1 MTEPYPLNWIPGKG
15 DRFMDTNENKIN
27 YSDELDA
34 IEDFEWFL
42 SEVRAIIK
50 DSPEQRNSMKK
61 RKFYRTDDG
70 YAVDIYDTIVTHD
83 SCCKLIG
90 FVVKFE
96 DFLELEKHWEWII
109 EFQDPSLGATVYELR
124 GHIQKTPEKACE
136 LLIEAA
142 LVICDM
148 LGFDAPEIE
157 LLDFS

>member
-1 MTEPYPLNWIPGKG
+1 MIWIVRS
-15 DRFMDTNENKIN
+15 DRFMNINENKTN

-42 SEVRAIIK
+42 SEVRTIIG
-50 DSPEQRNSMKK
+50 DSPGQRNSIKES
-61 RKFYRTDDG
+61 KFYKTEDG
-70 YAVDIYDTIVTHD
+70 EYKVDLYNN
-83 SCCKLIG
+83 SCYGLTG